1 MSIYI
6 LFGLAALLLI
16 GLIALV
22 WRFWSDYVQVSP
34 EDEEREREIA
44 SLNDAQAN
52 RVSDQQLTQPPDVD
66 AAWQTM
72 VQRGAGDAPRRRR
85 TRRRR

>member
-6 LFGLAALLLI
+6 LFALAALLLI

-52 RVSDQQLTQPPDVD
+52 RVSDEQLTQPPDVD

-72 VQRGAGDAPRRRR
+72 VRRGAADAPRRRA
-85 TRRRR
+85 RRRGR